1 MFWPSIISFGVR
13 FIAWRK
19 SDLILIEAPMSETII
34 SIENL
39 RKSFKKAS
47 TQNLLVLEDVN
58 FKLQEGEIV
67 ALLGKSGSGKST
79 LLRIIAGLIAPSS
92 GTVTYRGKPVTRPV
106 AGIAMVFQSFAL
118 MPWLNVLENVELG
131 LEAQGVSRDE
141 RRHRAIE
148 AIDIIGLDGF
158 ESAFPKELSGGMRQ
172 RVGFARALVINPDVL
187 LMDEPF
193 SALDVLTAENLKSD
207 LLELWKEKKTNTN
220 GILLVTHNIEEAAT
234 LADRIVIF
242 GNDPGYIRA
251 ELPVTLPQPRDPET
265 PEFRALVDKIY
276 TLMTTGPKEKAQ
288 RAQRER
294 QIGLGYRLPDVE
306 PSELSGLI
314 ETMKSFEERID
325 LPELADE
332 LMMNIDDLFPILE
345 TLEILGFAK
354 VSAGDIQL
362 SDLGK
367 QFSEADLQER
377 KQLFAQRLLEKVP
390 LARYIRRIL
399 DEKVGHRVSEE
410 RFLSKLEDYLS
421 EKEADRV
428 LRTMIDWGRYA
439 EIFAYDFNTGILSL
453 ENPGKGL

>member
-1 MFWPSIISFGVR
+1 M
-13 FIAWRK
+13 A
-19 SDLILIEAPMSETII
+19 ETII
-34 SIENL
+34 AIENL

-47 TQNLLVLEDVN
+47 EQDLLVLEDVN
-58 FKLQEGEIV
+58 FKLHEGEIV

-79 LLRIIAGLIAPSS
+79 LLRIIAGLVPPTS
-92 GTVTYRGKPVTRPV
+92 GTVTYRGKPVIAPV

-131 LEAQGVSRDE
+131 LEAQGVSREE

-158 ESAFPKELSGGMRQ
+158 ESAFPRELSGGMRQ

-251 ELPVTLPQPRDPET
+251 ELPVTLPQPRDPES

-276 TLMTTGPKEKAQ
+276 TLMTTGPKEKAK

-306 PSELSGLI
+306 PSELTGLI
-314 ETMKSFEERID
+314 ETMTSFEERID

-362 SDLGK
+362 SELGK
-367 QFSEADLQER
+367 QFADADLQER
-377 KQLFAQRLLEKVP
+377 KRLFAQRLLEKVP
-390 LARYIRRIL
+390 LARYISRVL

-421 EKEADRV
+421 EKEAERV

-439 EIFAYDFNTGILSL
+439 ELFAYDFSTGILSL
-453 ENPGKGL
+453 ENPQGRV

>member
-1 MFWPSIISFGVR
+1 MP
-13 FIAWRK
+13 
-19 SDLILIEAPMSETII
+19 ETII
-34 SIENL
+34 NIENL
-39 RKSFKKAS
+39 SKSFKKAPS
-47 TQNLLVLEDVN
+47 QHLLVLEDVN

-106 AGIAMVFQSFAL
+106 EGIAMVFQSFAL
-118 MPWLNVLENVELG
+118 MPWLTVLENVELG
-131 LEAQGVSRDE
+131 LEAQGISREE

-251 ELPVTLPQPRDPET
+251 ELPVTLPQPRDPES
-265 PEFRALVDKIY
+265 PEYLALVDKIY
-276 TLMTTGPKEKAQ
+276 TLMTTGPKEKAK
-288 RAQRER
+288 RPQRER

-362 SDLGK
+362 SELGK

-390 LARYIRRIL
+390 LARYIRRVL
-399 DEKVGHRVSEE
+399 DEKAGHRVSEE

-428 LRTMIDWGRYA
+428 LKTMIDWGRYA

-453 ENPGKGL
+453 ENPGKGA

>member
-1 MFWPSIISFGVR
+1 
-13 FIAWRK
+13 
-19 SDLILIEAPMSETII
+19 MSEVII
-34 SIENL
+34 NIENL
-39 RKSFKKAS
+39 RKSFKKAA
-47 TQNLLVLEDVN
+47 TQDLLVLEDVN
-58 FKLQEGEIV
+58 FQLHEGQIV

-79 LLRIIAGLIAPSS
+79 LLRIIAGLIAPSA
-92 GTVTYRGKPVTRPV
+92 GTVTYRGRPVTGPV
-106 AGIAMVFQSFAL
+106 PGVAMVFQSFAL
-118 MPWLNVLENVELG
+118 MPWLTVLENVELG
-131 LEAQGVSRDE
+131 LEAQGVGREE
-141 RRHRAIE
+141 RRRRAIE

-172 RVGFARALVINPDVL
+172 RVGFARALVINPDIL

-207 LLELWKEKKTNTN
+207 LLELWSEKKTNTN
-220 GILLVTHNIEEAAT
+220 GILLVTHNIEEAAM
-234 LADRIVIF
+234 LADRIIIF
-242 GNDPGYIRA
+242 GSDPGYIRA
-251 ELPVTLPQPRDPET
+251 ELAVKLKQPRDPET
-265 PEFRALVDKIY
+265 AEFRSLVDNIY
-276 TLMTTGPKEKAQ
+276 TLMTTGPKEKAK

-345 TLEILGFAK
+345 TLEIMGFAK
-354 VSAGDIQL
+354 VSHGDIQL
-362 SDLGK
+362 SELGK

-377 KQLFAQRLLEKVP
+377 KQLFARCLIEKVP
-390 LARYIRRIL
+390 LARYILKVL
-399 DEKVGHRVSEE
+399 DDKVSHRVSEE

-453 ENPGKGL
+453 ENPGMSDDETEA

>member
-1 MFWPSIISFGVR
+1 
-13 FIAWRK
+13 
-19 SDLILIEAPMSETII
+19 MSKTII
-34 SIENL
+34 SLENC

-47 TQNLLVLEDVN
+47 DQDLLVLEDVN
-58 FKLQEGEIV
+58 FELHEGEIV

-79 LLRIIAGLIAPSS
+79 LLRIIAGLVPPSAGKVS
-92 GTVTYRGKPVTRPV
+92 YRGQPVTKPV

-118 MPWLNVLENVELG
+118 MPWLTVLENVELG
-131 LEAQGVSRDE
+131 LEAQGVGREE
-141 RRHRAIE
+141 RRRRAIE

-207 LLELWKEKKTNTN
+207 LLELWQEKKTNTN
-220 GILLVTHNIEEAAT
+220 GILLVTHNIEEAAM
-234 LADRIVIF
+234 LADRIIIF
-242 GNDPGYIRA
+242 GSDPGYIRA
-251 ELPVTLPQPRDPET
+251 ELQVELQQPRDPET
-265 PEFRALVDKIY
+265 PEFSALVDKIY
-276 TLMTTGPKEKAQ
+276 RLMTSGPKERAK

-314 ETMKSFEERID
+314 DTLQTYEERID

-332 LMMNIDDLFPILE
+332 LMMNIDDLFPLLE

-354 VSAGDIQL
+354 VSDGDIQL
-362 SDLGK
+362 TELGN
-367 QFSEADLQER
+367 QYSEADLQER
-377 KQLFAQRLLEKVP
+377 KKIFARRLLDKVP

-399 DEKVGHRVSEE
+399 DEKFGHRVSEE

-421 EKEADRV
+421 EKEAERV
-428 LRTMIDWGRYA
+428 LKTMIDWGRYA

-453 ENPGKGL
+453 ENPGTSDHMDEE

>member
-1 MFWPSIISFGVR
+1 
-13 FIAWRK
+13 
-19 SDLILIEAPMSETII
+19 MSETII
-34 SIENL
+34 AIENC

-47 TQNLLVLEDVN
+47 AQDLLVLEDVN
-58 FKLQEGEIV
+58 FRLQEGEIV

-79 LLRIIAGLIAPSS
+79 LLRIIAGLVPPSA
-92 GTVTYRGKPVTRPV
+92 GKVTYRGQPVTGPV
-106 AGIAMVFQSFAL
+106 PGIAMVFQSFAL
-118 MPWLNVLENVELG
+118 MPWLTVLENVELG
-131 LEAQGVSRDE
+131 LEAQGVGREE

-148 AIDIIGLDGF
+148 AIDTIGLDGF

-207 LLELWKEKKTNTN
+207 MLKLWQEKKTNTN

-234 LADRIVIF
+234 LADRIIIF
-242 GNDPGYIRA
+242 GSDPGYIRA
-251 ELPVTLPQPRDPET
+251 ELQVALEQPRDSEA

-276 TLMTTGPKEKAQ
+276 TLMTTGPKEKAKG
-288 RAQRER
+288 AQRER

-314 ETMKSFEERID
+314 ETMKSFKEQID

-354 VSAGDIQL
+354 VSDGDIQL
-362 SDLGK
+362 SELGK
-367 QFSEADLQER
+367 QFSEADLQAR
-377 KQLFAQRLLEKVP
+377 KQLFAGRLLEKVP
-390 LARYIRRIL
+390 LARYIRRVL

-421 EKEADRV
+421 EKEAERV

-439 EIFAYDFNTGILSL
+439 ELFAYDFNTGILSL
-453 ENPGKGL
+453 ENPGISDATVE

>member
-1 MFWPSIISFGVR
+1 M
-13 FIAWRK
+13 A
-19 SDLILIEAPMSETII
+19 ETII
-34 SIENL
+34 ALENC

-47 TQNLLVLEDVN
+47 AQDLLVLEDVN

-79 LLRIIAGLIAPSS
+79 LLRIIAGLVPPSS
-92 GTVTYRGKPVTRPV
+92 GTVTYRGQPVTRPV
-106 AGIAMVFQSFAL
+106 PGIAMVFQSFAL
-118 MPWLNVLENVELG
+118 MPWLTVLENVELG
-131 LEAQGVSRDE
+131 LEAQGVGREE
-141 RRHRAIE
+141 RRQRAID

-207 LLELWKEKKTNTN
+207 LLELWQEKKTNTN
-220 GILLVTHNIEEAAT
+220 GILLVTHNIEEAAM

-242 GNDPGYIRA
+242 GSDPGYIRA
-251 ELPVTLPQPRDPET
+251 ELQVPLHQPRNPET
-265 PEFRALVDKIY
+265 PEFRDLVDTIY
-276 TLMTTGPKEKAQ
+276 TLMTTGPKEKAK
-288 RAQRER
+288 RALRER

-314 ETMKSFEERID
+314 ETMTSFEERID

-354 VSAGDIQL
+354 VSHGDIQL
-362 SDLGK
+362 SELGK

-377 KQLFAQRLLEKVP
+377 KTLFARRLLENVP
-390 LARYIRRIL
+390 LARYIRRVL
-399 DEKVGHRVSEE
+399 DEKIGHRVSEE

-421 EKEADRV
+421 EKEAERV

-453 ENPGKGL
+453 ENPGI

>member
-1 MFWPSIISFGVR
+1 MT
-13 FIAWRK
+13 
-19 SDLILIEAPMSETII
+19 ETII
-34 SIENL
+34 NIEHL
-39 RKSFKKAS
+39 TKSFKKAA
-47 TQNLLVLEDVN
+47 TQELLVLEEVN
-58 FKLQEGEIV
+58 FKLHQGEIV

-92 GTVTYRGKPVTRPV
+92 GSVTYRDRPV
-106 AGIAMVFQSFAL
+106 KGPVPGIAMVFQSFAL

-131 LEAQGVSRDE
+131 LEAQGVSREE

-276 TLMTTGPKEKAQ
+276 TLMTTGPKEKAK

-294 QIGLGYRLPDVE
+294 QIGLGYRLPEVE

-314 ETMKSFEERID
+314 ETMTSFEERID

-367 QFSEADLQER
+367 QFSQAYLQQR
-377 KQLFAQRLLEKVP
+377 KQLFAERLLEKVP
-390 LARYIRRIL
+390 LARYIRRVL
-399 DEKVGHRVSEE
+399 DEKTGHRVSEE

-421 EKEADRV
+421 DKEAERV

-453 ENPGKGL
+453 ENPGNNPDALT

>member
-1 MFWPSIISFGVR
+1 
-13 FIAWRK
+13 
-19 SDLILIEAPMSETII
+19 MSETII
-34 SIENL
+34 AIENL

-47 TQNLLVLEDVN
+47 SQDLLVLEDVN

-276 TLMTTGPKEKAQ
+276 TLMTTGPKEKAK

-390 LARYIRRIL
+390 LARYIRRVL